1 MAAIGSL
8 VFCTDCGNLLDGSS
22 GDKEAILTCE
32 VCGTENKG
40 VHKDCEIIDGSH
52 SCSRYRYFIN
62 HNHNKI
68 KTFGFPFSATI
79 QAISCTE
86 LD

>member
-22 GDKEAILTCE
+22 GDKQAILTCE
-32 VCGTENKG
+32 VCGAENKG
-40 VHKDCEIIDGSH
+40 TIQGVGVSSICFGLSH
-52 SCSRYRYFIN
+52 RDYFRRHLIY

-68 KTFGFPFSATI
+68 KVFSFPFSATV
-79 QAISCTE
+79 
-86 LD
+86 